1 MTTETGAV
9 YDLGYKPFDGERRG
23 HKGAWLAVW
32 ADGIRRSLGLRRKP
46 RRKVMPWILVALA
59 LIPPIV
65 AVGFSF
71 LFPAAA
77 AGEISLISD
86 NAAFFAVG
94 GTITLLF
101 TALAAP
107 ELLIPDRRDGVLSM
121 LSSRPL
127 TSTDYLSARF
137 ASLLTIVAVFL
148 LIPQFVLFIGQVG
161 THPDGLLSGF
171 ADAASTL
178 PRILAVAAIYAI
190 AFVPLGF
197 VIASVSNRKA
207 IAASIYLAI
216 TIALTMMA
224 DAIVLNAT
232 FAGSR
237 WAALISPINTA
248 DAANSWLF
256 NATDSSSLLS
266 VAGIEPAWGIV
277 ALVVGGVALTGFS
290 VERYRRIM

>member
-1 MTTETGAV
+1 MTTDTGAV

-23 HKGAWLAVW
+23 RKGAWLTVW

-46 RRKVMPWILVALA
+46 RRKVMPWILVAFA

-65 AVGFSF
+65 AVGFAF

-77 AGEISLISD
+77 ASEISLISD
-86 NAAFFAVG
+86 NSAFFALG

-207 IAASIYLAI
+207 IAASIYLA
-216 TIALTMMA
+216 TAIALTMVA
-224 DAIVLNAT
+224 DAIVRNAT
-232 FAGSR
+232 FTGSR

-248 DAANSWLF
+248 DAANSWIF
-256 NATDSSSLLS
+256 NATDSGSLLS
-266 VAGIEPAWGIV
+266 VAGIEPVWGIV